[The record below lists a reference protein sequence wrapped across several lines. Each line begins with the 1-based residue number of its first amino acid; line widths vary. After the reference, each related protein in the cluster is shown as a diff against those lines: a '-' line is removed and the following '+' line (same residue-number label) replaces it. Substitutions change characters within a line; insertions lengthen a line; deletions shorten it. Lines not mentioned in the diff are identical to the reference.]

1 LPGFRS
7 LYEGS
12 FLSARKNLVFV
23 GGTGTGKSH
32 LAIAIAARAV
42 RNGSR
47 ARFYNLVDLANLL
60 EQEKLAGKGGV
71 LAARL
76 SRLDIVVLD
85 ELGYL
90 PFSKKQ
96 RTTSVPSPL
105 QALRANIG
113 TDHDEP
119 DVWRMGPGLRGR
131 QDDHGAP

>member
-1 LPGFRS
+1 M
-7 LYEGS
+7 
-12 FLSARKNLVFV
+12 
-23 GGTGTGKSH
+23 
-32 LAIAIAARAV
+32 
-42 RNGSR
+42 
-47 ARFYNLVDLANLL
+47 DLANLL